1 MLHFFR
7 SVLRQGAA
15 AAALL
20 GLAHATLAQTLPA
33 RPASAG
39 PRPAPSLRPGRTAA
53 EASRQ
58 AAIAAQPTRRNSR
71 IGGHLQR
78 LYSQAGGAGSRLGP
92 VSSQTLRSDF
102 PDLKFNKDAS
112 KVAVRITAQEVNALL
127 PSLLSRGFQVITSY
141 PELHFVEGLLPVGE
155 LAPGSAG
162 IEGLASRGLLGVLPS
177 LKPRVRG
184 GLVTSQADYTLEA
197 ARTRATR
204 PKGLTGAGVRIGVM
218 SDSYNA
224 LGGAAIDV
232 ASGDLPAVGVQ
243 VLSDIDS
250 EYQYGTDE
258 GRAMC
263 QLIYDLAPGAALA
276 FAEVDYGEGY
286 FAQQILNLADPS
298 KGNASVLV
306 DDIGY
311 PGEPFYQDGVIAQ
324 AINQVVSNRGVTYY
338 SAAGNYGNQSYEN
351 NAPQFGQSTS
361 GTKSAFRL
369 NFDVSGASTDVTQT
383 ITLPDGKN
391 FEPLLEWSDPF
402 YTTNGVKTDLDMYLI
417 AVKSGVAADTVA
429 RSDDSNLLTRTPVEF
444 LSYTNASATSGTTT
458 FNLVIVRRAGTANP
472 ARLKYIDIG
481 DYGLGPTEWQ
491 TYSSTLV
498 GHPTAAGAQAV
509 AAAGYA
515 NQRVAETFTS
525 LGGALPFLFGPTGT
539 ALSSVQ
545 TRQKPD
551 ITSIDGTDTS
561 FFPQYSNADID
572 RNGYPNF
579 FGTSAAAPHAAAVAA
594 LLRQAEPGLT
604 PAQVYSRLAGTARQL
619 GTSASD
625 PQTGAG
631 LIDAYTAIYGLAAGP
646 PAVQNFELGALPAS
660 WTVNSTG
667 AGRVRVVSTLG
678 PASGSY
684 HLLLDA
690 PYSLTYAGAAPRSLN
705 EATWYLTNLGSS
717 TQLTF
722 RERKQPGETDEQMPA
737 QFTGRSNSD
746 GVALSVDGG
755 TTWYRVFDLTG
766 TNATTTYQTKTVSL
780 SQFASANG
788 LTLGSDVRLKFQQY
802 SGTGIT
808 SVALA
813 NQRGRLFDDIALT
826 GASAA
831 PIPLYTAGQPTVGC
845 PGLQVQYTDTSA
857 LQPTAWSWA
866 FPGGTPSTSTARNP
880 LVTYNTPGHFGV
892 TLSVRNANGTATR
905 ADTGVVYIYG
915 RAPLA
920 TVSASAT
927 SVCPG
932 SQVTFGSTASYCP
945 GTYAWSFPGGS
956 PSTSAAAS
964 PGAVTYAT
972 AGTYVATL
980 TVSNG
985 YGSSTVTQAIEVT
998 RGRSLPYAEDFNA
1011 SLSLPAGWTL
1021 VNPDGKFAWAVR
1033 DTTIGRDGTRS
1044 RVLRAPFSFDPNTGE
1059 RDAVYTPAIDLTNVS
1074 GPSLQFDLAYT
1085 TATSGTTTYSDSLQ
1099 IQVADACSGAILG
1112 RAYDKGGATLATAAT
1127 RAYLFVPRSG
1137 ADWRRET
1144 VSLSAYAGRSVVL
1157 RFVGYNEYG
1166 NSLYLDNLLVSG
1178 TVLATTS
1185 AAAAAGLEAWPV
1197 PAPGGSALNVRLP
1210 AYSGRLELRLLD
1222 ALGRVVWRE
1231 QLSQSGAALERTLPL
1246 PAAAGAYTLLY
1257 QPATGTSAA
1266 RKLLVQ

>member
-1 MLHFFR
+1 MSHFFR

-33 RPASAG
+33 QPASAG
-39 PRPAPSLRPGRTAA
+39 LHLPSSQLQARTAA

-78 LYSQAGGAGSRLGP
+78 LYSQVGGSSSRLGP
-92 VSSQTLRSDF
+92 INPQLLRSDF
-102 PDLKFNKDAS
+102 PNLKFNKDAS
-112 KVAVRITAQEVNALL
+112 KVAVHITAQDVNALL
-127 PSLLSRGFQVITSY
+127 PSLLSRGFQTTASY
-141 PELHFVEGLLPVGE
+141 PELHFVEGLLPVSE

-162 IEGLASRGLLGVLPS
+162 IEGLASRGLLGVLPA

-184 GLVTSQADYTLEA
+184 GLVTSQADYALEA

-204 PKGLTGAGVRIGVM
+204 PKNLTGAGVRIGVL

-224 LGGAAIDV
+224 LGGAAADV
-232 ASGDLPAVGVQ
+232 ASGDLPAAGVQ
-243 VLSDIDS
+243 VLSDLDQ
-250 EYQYGTDE
+250 EYQFGTDE

-263 QLIYDLAPGAALA
+263 QLINDLAPGSPMA
-276 FAEVDYGEGY
+276 FSSVYFN
-286 FAQQILNLADPS
+286 FAQQILNLANPS
-298 KGNASVLV
+298 LGNCRVLV
-306 DDIGY
+306 DDIY
-311 PGEPFYQDGVIAQ
+311 QFDEPFYQDGVIAQ
-324 AINQVVSNRGVTYY
+324 AVNQVVGQGVAYF
-338 SAAGNYGNQSYEN
+338 SAAGNFGNKSYEN
-351 NAPQFGQSTS
+351 NAPVFTQSTV
-361 GTKSAFRL
+361 GTQTAYRL
-369 NFDVSGASTDVTQT
+369 NFDVTGATAAPTQT
-383 ITLPDGKN
+383 VTLSNGQS
-391 FEPLLEWSDPF
+391 FEPILQWSDPF
-402 YTTNGVKTDLDMYLI
+402 YTANGVKTDLDMYLI
-417 AVKSGVAADTVA
+417 AVKNGVPGDTVA
-429 RSDDSNLLTRTPVEF
+429 RSDDNNLLSRTPLEI
-444 LSYTNASATSGTTT
+444 LSYSNSTATSGTTT
-458 FNLVIVRRAGTANP
+458 FNFVIVRRNGTANP
-472 ARLKYIDIG
+472 SRLKYIDAGQGSGATG
-481 DYGLGPTEWQ
+481 DPTF
-491 TYSSTLV
+491 TFSSTIV
-498 GHPTAAGAQAV
+498 GHPAAAGAQAV

-515 NQRVAETFTS
+515 NQRVAESFTS

-539 ALSSVQ
+539 SLGSVQ

-561 FFPQYSNADID
+561 FFPQYSGADID
-572 RNGYPNF
+572 KNGYPNF

-594 LLRQAEPGLT
+594 LLLQSEPGLT
-604 PAQVYSRLAGTARQL
+604 PAQVYSRLASTARRL

-631 LIDAYTAIYGLAAGP
+631 LLDAYTAIYGLAAGP
-646 PAVQNFELGALPAS
+646 PALQDFELGAIPMS

-667 AGRVRVVSTLG
+667 AGRVRVTSLLG
-678 PASGSY
+678 PASGNY
-684 HLLLDA
+684 HLVLDA
-690 PYSLTYAGAAPRSLN
+690 PYGLTYTGATTRSLN
-705 EATWYLTNLGSS
+705 EATWYLTNLGSNV
-717 TQLTF
+717 QLTF

-737 QFTGRSNSD
+737 QFTGSSNSD

-766 TNATTTYQTKTVSL
+766 TNATTTYQTKTVNL
-780 SQFASANG
+780 SQIASANG

-802 SGTGIT
+802 GGTGIT

-831 PIPLYTAGQPTVGC
+831 PIPFYTASQPTAGC

-857 LQPTAWSWA
+857 LRPTGWAWT

-892 TLSVRNANGTATR
+892 TLSVSNASGTATR

-920 TVSASAT
+920 VVGASAT

-932 SQVTFGSTASYCP
+932 SQVTFSSTASYCP
-945 GTYAWSFPGGS
+945 STFAWSFPGGS
-956 PSTSAAAS
+956 PSTATTQN
-964 PGAVTYAT
+964 PGAITYAA
-972 AGTYVATL
+972 AGTYAATL
-980 TVSNG
+980 TVSNS
-985 YGSSTVTQAIEVT
+985 YGSSTTTQTIEVT
-998 RGRSLPYAEDFNA
+998 KGRSLPYTENFNA
-1011 SLSLPAGWTL
+1011 SLSLPAGWTV
-1021 VNPDGKFAWAVR
+1021 VNPDGKFTWAVR

-1044 RVLRAPFSFDPNTGE
+1044 RVLRAPFAFDPNTGE

-1074 GPSLQFDLAYT
+1074 SPSLQFDLAYT
-1085 TATSGTTTYSDSLQ
+1085 TATSGGTTYSDSLQ

-1112 RAYDKGGATLATAAT
+1112 RAYNKGGATLATAAT
-1127 RAYLFVPRSG
+1127 RAALFVPRSG

-1144 VSLSAYAGRSVVL
+1144 VNLSAYAGRSVVL
-1157 RFVGYNEYG
+1157 RFVGYNDYG
-1166 NSLYLDNLLVSG
+1166 NGLYLDNLLVSG
-1178 TVLATTS
+1178 TLLATTS
-1185 AAAAAGLEAWPV
+1185 AAATVGLEAWPV

-1210 AYSGRLELRLLD
+1210 AYSGQVELRLLD

-1231 QLSQSGAALERTLPL
+1231 QLSQSGGTLERTLPL